1 MKNIKGNAN
10 QLKTMLKLCSTHG
23 WELKKVVSSRQKE
36 GSHLFVGEVKA
47 EFTCHRNKPKH
58 AIGNVYINIRS
69 DGTVDQGYHS
79 DLHSEL
85 IQYFQKADITT
96 EPTKNLG
103 KGLR

>member
-10 QLKTMLKLCSTHG
+10 QLKTMLKLCSTFH
-23 WELKKVVSSRQKE
+23 WELKKVISSRQKE
-36 GSHLFVGEVKA
+36 GSHLFVGEVRA
-47 EFTCHRNKPKH
+47 EFICHKDKPTF
-58 AIGNVYINIRS
+58 ARGNVYITIRS
-69 DGTVDQGYHS
+69 DGTVDQGYES

-85 IQYFQKADITT
+85 LRYFQRADVST

>member
-23 WELKKVVSSRQKE
+23 WELKKVISSRQKE
-36 GSHLFVGEVKA
+36 GSHLFVGEVRA
-47 EFTCHRNKPKH
+47 EFYCHRNKPTH
-58 AIGNVYINIRS
+58 ARGNVYITIRS
-69 DGTVDQGYHS
+69 DGTVDQGYES

-85 IQYFQKADITT
+85 IRYFQRADITT
-96 EPTKNLG
+96 DPSKNLG

>member
-1 MKNIKGNAN
+1 
-10 QLKTMLKLCSTHG
+10 MLKLCSTHG
-23 WELKKVVSSRQKE
+23 WELKSVVSSREKE

-47 EFTCHRNKPKH
+47 VFYCHRNKPIH
-58 AIGNVYINIRS
+58 AFGYSFPITIRS
-69 DGTVDQGYHS
+69 DGSVSQGYES

-85 IQYFQKADITT
+85 ISYFEKAGVTT